1 MKKLICIIILSF
13 FSVIILHA
21 QVVSNN
27 EVIVRFSQKAET
39 KNSLTGISSFDNV
52 ISRYNVQKIT
62 PVLENKEF
70 YIYHILC
77 EKKLNFEELKNLVNI
92 KSEIIY
98 VQPNYI
104 NKMLSVTPN
113 DPKYYKQWGLEA
125 IRANKAWDIE
135 KGNEQ
140 VVIGLIDSGVDYNH
154 PDLVNNIWI
163 NPDEIPDNGI
173 DDDNNGFIDDWQG
186 WDFTDTEMLDALGD
200 CRERDDDPMDDLGHG
215 THCAGIISA
224 QTNNNLGVA
233 GVTWFCKLMNIRA
246 GFRTTA
252 GGFLEDDDVS
262 SAILYAADNGAQI
275 ISISW
280 GDTQLAP
287 VIRDVCQY
295 AFDMGVVIIASAG
308 NEAGAGL
315 LYPAALNNIIS
326 ATAVDE
332 DLSLCSFSSY
342 GEGIDLCAPGL
353 NITSTYLNNDY
364 KEESGTSMS
373 APFVSGAVALLL
385 SQNPLL
391 TNDETYNLLQNSCD
405 DLGDIGYD
413 NQFGYGI
420 INIEKLL
427 INSTKSNQIEAEIS
441 SPKYNDG
448 FHQNFPIIGN
458 AYCPEFFHYSVTF
471 TDKPNP
477 EENDWLDIVTH
488 NPTPYYYDTLVF
500 DDTLAFFNT
509 EGIADST
516 YYLRLSVKDING
528 NNFVD
533 IIKVNIDKSPP
544 EFIEN
549 TTSISTRYN
558 FDKKNYYILSVTDE
572 PVKFKATC
580 FSSEVDSFLIIDN
593 KFSQVASLRL
603 PENLPDT
610 QLSFFIEITNKSGLS
625 NSTEIFYDT
634 INIDNSSIATSG
646 FEKLFEYPN
655 AGYLCPNN
663 YDINNNGKKELVFM
677 EFPEE
682 GTYGEVKFCEE
693 NNNDLIVKY
702 TMPVE
707 FQPWSI
713 GDSNGDGKFEI
724 VGNIGDSIL
733 IYEATSD
740 TTFPDSFIFGK
751 RGIGGLYGC
760 AFQDLN
766 GNGSD
771 ELLINTILD
780 SQKTAYKIYTRVNN
794 DFVYSDSWLLN
805 NTHTYSKN
813 QLTPHIQFGDL
824 DNDEILDIL
833 LSDIDGDILIY
844 EAKSLNSLNFE
855 IKDTLSIPVPY
866 AYYSGIGDFNGDD
879 TTEFVVGGYHEDI
892 MNPDNQLWYFG
903 VFKSSGD
910 NQYEMVDFAEISGV
924 CSKNG
929 LCVADLDP
937 DKHNGDEVIIA
948 ASPDIYIYKLQNNEF
963 KPIWVGSSYRS
974 YYPVSLDLDNDNIN
988 ESVAFN
994 QKDESVSLIS
1004 SGSQDG
1010 QDSLRLV
1017 LYHYPE
1023 DIVDVPI
1030 PQNFRAI
1037 PINKN
1042 SIRLNWRSISDIDSF
1057 KIYRISSFDSIS
1069 FSLDDT
1075 INTFIDTSVFADS
1088 FYFYQASAIKNGI
1101 EGYKTL
1107 KKLAVPSAP
1116 PILDSI
1122 KMISL
1127 NSIQLDFKEP
1137 LNESCLNIANY
1148 KIKNFGYPESAVLGQ
1163 SRKRIL
1169 LGFSHLFSEEHSPYT
1184 IKIKYLESL
1193 YHTPMQDTIATFI
1206 YEEDVTRPY
1215 IKDCTYLTKKEIQLT
1230 FSESIKQSSA
1240 INIENYEL
1248 IFPEEVEEC
1257 EVISVS
1263 YDDNNNKVII
1273 KLSIPLKPIGKSY
1286 FIKVSNI
1293 EDLSGNIILPGKNIV
1308 KISIPIENL
1317 DAVEVFP
1324 NPVLAN
1330 QNKLYFQNLP
1340 TSGKANIYIY
1350 NFAGEPVKKITTSN
1364 LTEGYNTAEW
1374 NLCNSSEKKVASG
1387 IYFYLIKY
1395 NDKVKK
1401 GKIGIIK

>member
-13 FSVIILHA
+13 FSVIILQA

-62 PVLENKEF
+62 PVLENKGF

-77 EKKLNFEELKNLVNI
+77 EKKLDFEELKNLVNI

-154 PDLVNNIWI
+154 PDLANNIWI

-186 WDFTDTEMLDALGD
+186 WDFTDTEMLEALGD
-200 CRERDDDPMDDLGHG
+200 CRERDNDPMDDLGHG

-262 SAILYAADNGAQI
+262 SAIIYAADNGAQI

-280 GDTQLAP
+280 GDTELSP

-295 AFDMGVVIIASAG
+295 AFEMGVVIIASAG
-308 NEAGAGL
+308 NEAGVGL
-315 LYPAALNNIIS
+315 LYPAALDNIIS
-326 ATAVDE
+326 VTAVDE

-364 KEESGTSMS
+364 KEEGGTSMS

-391 TNDETYNLLQNSCD
+391 TNDEIYNLLKISCD
-405 DLGDIGYD
+405 DLGEKGYD

-549 TTSISTRYN
+549 TTSINTRYN

-580 FSSEVDSFLIIDN
+580 FSSEVDSFLIIES
-593 KFSQVASLRL
+593 KFSRVASLRL

-610 QLSFFIEITNKSGLS
+610 QLSFFIDITNKSGLS

-682 GTYGEVKFCEE
+682 GTYGQVKFCEE
-693 NNNDLIVKY
+693 NNNNDLIVKY

-733 IYEATSD
+733 IYEATSED
-740 TTFPDSFIFGK
+740 TFPNSFIFGK

-771 ELLINTILD
+771 ELLVNTILD
-780 SQKTAYKIYTRVNN
+780 SQKTAYRIYNREVNN
-794 DFVYSDSWLLN
+794 AFVYSGHWLLN

-813 QLTPHIQFGDL
+813 QLSPHIQFGYL
-824 DNDEILDIL
+824 DNDGLLDIL

-844 EAKSLNSLNFE
+844 EAKNLNSLNFE
-855 IKDTLSIPVPY
+855 VKDTLYIPIPNALY
-866 AYYSGIGDFNGDD
+866 LSIGDLDGDGTD
-879 TTEFVVGGYHEDI
+879 EFIVGGYNEDI
-892 MNPDNQLWYFG
+892 MNPNNQVWLYAVFG
-903 VFKSSGD
+903 AIEND
-910 NQYEMVDFAEISGV
+910 QYAMIDYTEISGV
-924 CSKNG
+924 SSKNG
-929 LCVADLDP
+929 LCIADLDP

-963 KPIWVGSSYRS
+963 KPIWVGNSYRS
-974 YYPVSLDLDNDNIN
+974 YYPISLDLDNDNVN

-994 QKDESVSLIS
+994 QKN
-1004 SGSQDG
+1004 G
-1010 QDSLRLV
+1010 QDSLCLV
-1017 LYHYPE
+1017 LYHYP
-1023 DIVDVPI
+1023 DNIIDVPI
-1030 PQNFRAI
+1030 PQNFTAI

-1057 KIYRISSFDSIS
+1057 KIYRTSSFDSIS

-1075 INTFIDTSVFADS
+1075 IDTFIDTSVFADT

-1101 EGYKTL
+1101 ESYKTL
-1107 KKLAVPSAP
+1107 KKLAVP
-1116 PILDSI
+1116 
-1122 KMISL
+1122 
-1127 NSIQLDFKEP
+1127 
-1137 LNESCLNIANY
+1137 
-1148 KIKNFGYPESAVLGQ
+1148 
-1163 SRKRIL
+1163 
-1169 LGFSHLFSEEHSPYT
+1169 T
-1184 IKIKYLESL
+1184 
-1193 YHTPMQDTIATFI
+1193 
-1206 YEEDVTRPY
+1206 
-1215 IKDCTYLTKKEIQLT
+1215 
-1230 FSESIKQSSA
+1230 
-1240 INIENYEL
+1240 
-1248 IFPEEVEEC
+1248 
-1257 EVISVS
+1257 
-1263 YDDNNNKVII
+1263 
-1273 KLSIPLKPIGKSY
+1273 
-1286 FIKVSNI
+1286 
-1293 EDLSGNIILPGKNIV
+1293 
-1308 KISIPIENL
+1308 
-1317 DAVEVFP
+1317 
-1324 NPVLAN
+1324 
-1330 QNKLYFQNLP
+1330 
-1340 TSGKANIYIY
+1340 
-1350 NFAGEPVKKITTSN
+1350 
-1364 LTEGYNTAEW
+1364 
-1374 NLCNSSEKKVASG
+1374 
-1387 IYFYLIKY
+1387 
-1395 NDKVKK
+1395 
-1401 GKIGIIK
+1401 